1 MARIK
6 EIQASAIWNEDK
18 MTELKSFIRSQSQ
31 KQTQERKLKN
41 ELLAIQYQIE
51 DYIENEHIIEK
62 KTILDFVKMYL
73 KVFNAT
79 QKSLANLFEMQDSN
93 LHKYLTEGRKLN
105 PSIVLKLS
113 AFSRTNPEYWLRIE
127 VKNELFEVAKEKEQ
141 GNKYAKYDYKNLLA
155 LADN

>member
-1 MARIK
+1 MARNK
-6 EIQASAIWNEDK
+6 EIQVSEIWNEDK
-18 MTELKSFIRSQSQ
+18 MTGLKSFIRSQSQ
-31 KQTQERKLKN
+31 KQSKERKLKN

-51 DYIENEHIIEK
+51 DYIENEHIVEK

-93 LHKYLTEGRKLN
+93 LHKYLTQGRKLN
-105 PSIVLKLS
+105 PDLVLKLS
-113 AFSRTNPEYWLRIE
+113 AFSHTNPEYWLRIE

-141 GNKYAKYDYKNLLA
+141 DKKYAKYDYKNLLA
-155 LADN
+155 LSNN